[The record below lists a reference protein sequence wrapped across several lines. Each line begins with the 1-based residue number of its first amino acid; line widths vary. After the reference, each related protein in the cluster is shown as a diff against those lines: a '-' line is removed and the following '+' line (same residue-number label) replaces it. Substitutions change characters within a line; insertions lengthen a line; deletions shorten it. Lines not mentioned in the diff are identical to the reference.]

1 MNIIDLFKKK
11 PKKLSR
17 EEWLRLPEARTY
29 IIRPANN
36 GKTQWPLVRST
47 SIQQIILNKPTN

>member
-11 PKKLSR
+11 PKKLTK
-17 EEWLRLPEARTY
+17 EQWLKLPPAKTY

-36 GKTQWPLVRST
+36 GKTQWPLVRSE
-47 SIQQIILNKPTN
+47 QVLQVILNKVTN